1 MNVSSRGPNNTV
13 VLDRSGVP
21 INAVCDA
28 IAEHKNIDWIKQ
40 RYPVTTDE
48 IYLCVETFV
57 DITRPN
63 KKDSLQLRVIP
74 SDNPARNF
82 DLETTLITDRVFFSI
97 LTYARG
103 VMPMC
108 DSVQDLYRY
117 GIEIIL
123 NEALTDIKDGNY
135 SFENSDIHSIVF
147 DAFASVY
154 DNVHENI
161 DVLLAQFD
169 IDAELAEVLK
179 NGRN

>member
-1 MNVSSRGPNNTV
+1 
-13 VLDRSGVP
+13 
-21 INAVCDA
+21 
-28 IAEHKNIDWIKQ
+28 
-40 RYPVTTDE
+40 
-48 IYLCVETFV
+48 
-57 DITRPN
+57 
-63 KKDSLQLRVIP
+63 
-74 SDNPARNF
+74 
-82 DLETTLITDRVFFSI
+82 
-97 LTYARG
+97 
-103 VMPMC
+103 MPMC